1 MVRLTFNQ
9 SKSELMVR
17 AAATILFR
25 GLERQ
30 GAQEVS
36 IAELAQ
42 HAQYGFTAS
51 AALAP
56 VGPKLVRIT
65 DLQDGKIV
73 WESVPYCECAE
84 PEKYLL
90 RENDILFARTGATTG
105 KTHLVRSPE
114 AAVFASY
121 LIRLRP
127 KPEIDPGYL
136 YAFFQSENYWS
147 QISEEKEGS
156 AQPNVN
162 GDKLSSL
169 NIPRLRLELQHA
181 IAEFVRCVRRRQDG
195 DSIELP
201 KLPEPLAEQ
210 RQIVARVEELAAKI
224 GEAQSLRNQAAEEAE
239 VLVSRATAAL
249 VDEAG
254 WQTRPLGEL
263 LVETP
268 RNGLSPQPEAESGN
282 FRMLRINAV
291 SSAPTRFVD
300 LTAFKRVQVSDE
312 NAKPFVLQHDDVFIV
327 RYNGD
332 INRVAKPGI
341 YKGTSEPCVV
351 FPDKLMRLR
360 PYLSEM
366 LPDFLVFALSSQCV
380 RDQVEEIGKTTAGNI
395 GISGSNAKSFKVSV
409 PPLFEQQRIVTYL
422 DNLQSKVDE
431 IKNVQAATS
440 AALDALMPSILDKA
454 FRGEL

>member
-1 MVRLTFNQ
+1 
-9 SKSELMVR
+9 
-17 AAATILFR
+17 
-25 GLERQ
+25 
-30 GAQEVS
+30 
-36 IAELAQ
+36 
-42 HAQYGFTAS
+42 
-51 AALAP
+51 
-56 VGPKLVRIT
+56 
-65 DLQDGKIV
+65 
-73 WESVPYCECAE
+73 
-84 PEKYLL
+84 
-90 RENDILFARTGATTG
+90 
-105 KTHLVRSPE
+105 
-114 AAVFASY
+114 
-121 LIRLRP
+121 
-127 KPEIDPGYL
+127 
-136 YAFFQSENYWS
+136 
-147 QISEEKEGS
+147 
-156 AQPNVN
+156 
-162 GDKLSSL
+162 
-169 NIPRLRLELQHA
+169 
-181 IAEFVRCVRRRQDG
+181 
-195 DSIELP
+195 
-201 KLPEPLAEQ
+201 
-210 RQIVARVEELAAKI
+210 
-224 GEAQSLRNQAAEEAE
+224 
-239 VLVSRATAAL
+239 
-249 VDEAG
+249 
-254 WQTRPLGEL
+254 
-263 LVETP
+263 
-268 RNGLSPQPEAESGN
+268 
-282 FRMLRINAV
+282 MLRINAV

-440 AALDALMPSILDKA
+440 AALDALMRSILDKA